1 MDCTWRER
9 GVKEQLQS
17 FQLDNEDGVFSSN
30 KGRSTSRVD
39 VGARAGVQ
47 TGSCEMEM
55 IIRQSCGDMEKAPE
69 HANTESGEQSRLAI
83 QNLGVF
89 RACVVFKV
97 TGLNEVTRSL
107 NIEKFY
113 MSEVRDDFM
122 KGTGVMLGMLGH
134 LEFDLARR
142 KVNASTI
149 SHGCEINVITW

>member
-1 MDCTWRER
+1 M
-9 GVKEQLQS
+9 
-17 FQLDNEDGVFSSN
+17 
-30 KGRSTSRVD
+30 
-39 VGARAGVQ
+39 
-47 TGSCEMEM
+47 
-55 IIRQSCGDMEKAPE
+55 
-69 HANTESGEQSRLAI
+69 
-83 QNLGVF
+83 
-89 RACVVFKV
+89 VFKV

-122 KGTGVMLGMLGH
+122 KETGVMLGMLGH